1 MYNLELKA
9 MELVAEES
17 TILRLVFDR
26 FALTLSAESERYLVE
41 VEDNHGKL
49 INTVTVLYESLPD
62 YDFRRGRYCEGV
74 SFRSDH
80 IGEFVLALSDM
91 QLEVYSDM
99 VRIYPRHGDAYI
111 CHMSLKIMED

>member
-9 MELVAEES
+9 MDLVAEES

-26 FALTLSAESERYLVE
+26 FVLTLSAETERYRVDA
-41 VEDNHGKL
+41 EDSRGGF
-49 INTVTVLYESLPD
+49 NTLGVPYAALPE

-91 QLEVYSDM
+91 RLEVYSD
-99 VRIYPRHGDAYI
+99 VVQIYPRHGDDYI
-111 CHMSLKIMED
+111 CQMSLKTMED